1 MLRPRPTTWFELLTS
16 RQHFALAM
24 QVLAASGAAQL
35 EARPLAGSEPVLP
48 RLEEF
53 FAAFHALAADYG
65 GYWPEARGHAGLAL
79 ENPIAVLEETLARL
93 ESWAQAAD
101 RIIADIRACE
111 ARLGELALIGELVE
125 AVPGHLPLARLGA
138 GGGRL
143 VDHAIFFLPA
153 PVPELPDLPDLG
165 AAFTELFPTERG
177 AFLVVL
183 AERRAMAGLAER
195 MASLRATPVPLPDFL
210 RDDPIGHAAQVR
222 EHSAAIADTCG
233 VHRDRLDE
241 LAEETGLAGLLNR
254 VAVLEWLAANA
265 GDITASRHVM
275 RITGWTRDPRG
286 TEIRAALDAAEA
298 DYALTLGEG
307 APGDPPMVL
316 DNPGW
321 LKSFEFFPRLLGVP
335 ADREVDPSVITALIA
350 PVLFGFMFG
359 DVGQGAVLV
368 LAGFLLR
375 RRLPL
380 LALLIPGG
388 IMAMVFGVLFGSVFS
403 TEGIIPALWLHPL
416 DEPVTV
422 LAAALAIGAGLLALA
437 IALDMMQA
445 AWHGQLMRW
454 LAGFGG
460 VALAWVGLLAAFA
473 FPALAWGLPL
483 GLALTLAGARGAEGW
498 SPAAAGKAAAEF
510 VETLMRLLVST
521 VSFARVGAFALAHG
535 GLSAAV
541 VGVADALGGV
551 GFWIALLLGNLLILT
566 LEALVTGIQTTRLI
580 LFEFFIR
587 FFHAEGREFRPLSAP
602 GQHLREGTPS

>member
-53 FAAFHALAADYG
+53 FAAFHALESAYG
-65 GYWPEARGHAGLAL
+65 GYWPAARGHAGLVL

-93 ESWAQAAD
+93 HGWAGSAD
-101 RIIADIRACE
+101 PIIAEIRACE
-111 ARLGELALIGELVE
+111 ARARELALIGELVE
-125 AVPGHLPLARLGA
+125 AVPGAVPLARIGA
-138 GGGRL
+138 TGARR
-143 VDHAIFFLPA
+143 VEHAVFFLPA
-153 PVPELPDLPDLG
+153 PVHELSDLG
-165 AAFTELFPTERG
+165 EAFSELFPTERG

-183 AERRAMAGLAER
+183 ADKPSMTTLAER

-210 RDDPIGHAAQVR
+210 RDDPAGHAAQVR
-222 EHSAAIADTCG
+222 DHAAANDEACRS
-233 VHRDRLDE
+233 HRARLDA
-241 LAEETGLAGLLNR
+241 LAEATDLAGLLNR

-275 RITGWTRDPRG
+275 RITGWTRDPDG
-286 TEIRAALDAAEA
+286 AGIRAALDAAEA

-335 ADREVDPSVITALIA
+335 ADREVDPSAVTALIA

-368 LAGFLLR
+368 LVGLLLHR
-375 RRLPL
+375 RIPL
-380 LALLIPGG
+380 LFLLIPGG
-388 IMAMVFGVLFGSVFS
+388 IMAMIFGVLFGSVFS
-403 TEGIIPALWLHPL
+403 MEGIIPALWLHPL

-422 LAAALAIGAGLLALA
+422 LAAALAIGAALLVLA
-437 IALDMMQA
+437 IALDLVQA
-445 AWHGQLMRW
+445 AWRGQLARW
-454 LAGFGG
+454 AAAFGG
-460 VALAWVGLLAAFA
+460 VALAWAGLLAAFA
-473 FPALAWGLPL
+473 LPALAWALPL
-483 GLALTLAGARGAEGW
+483 GLALTVAGARGADGW
-498 SPAAAGKAAAEF
+498 SPGAAGKAAAEF

-541 VGVADALGGV
+541 VGVAEAMGGV

-566 LEALVTGIQTTRLI
+566 LEALVTSIQTTRLI

-587 FFHAEGREFRPLSAP
+587 FFRAEGREFRPLSAP
-602 GQHLREGTPS
+602 RHRFKEGTTS